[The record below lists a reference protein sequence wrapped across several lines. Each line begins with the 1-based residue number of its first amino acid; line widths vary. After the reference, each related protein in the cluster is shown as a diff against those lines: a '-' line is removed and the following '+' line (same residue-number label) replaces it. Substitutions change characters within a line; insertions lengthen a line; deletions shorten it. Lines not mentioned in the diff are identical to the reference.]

1 VSERANPTLI
11 GAFLLGAIA
20 LVVTGLMI
28 FGGGQFF
35 TETVTYV
42 AYFPETV
49 SGLNDGAPVNFRGVK
64 VGTVRRIEV
73 QLDAQDLSV
82 KIPVYFRL
90 ERRRIREIGGTIPEV
105 DFIPELIERG
115 LRAQLQLQSIVT
127 GQLSVQLDILPDR
140 PARYVDPVGEFPEMP
155 TIPSSMQE
163 FTETMESLSIQDLV
177 NDARQVLAGLKTLV
191 NSPELAELLAGVNE
205 FVNSGELLGIV
216 THTNEA
222 IDDVQA
228 LVSNIDGRVGDLST
242 SAELTFAEV
251 NETLDGVQKT
261 LDAARKSLS
270 IAAKGSPMRYE
281 FEKMLGELTAAAR
294 SIRLLAEYLERNPDA
309 LVRGKPGGS

>member
-1 VSERANPTLI
+1 MSERANPTLI

-20 LVVTGLMI
+20 LVVTGLMV
-28 FGGGQFF
+28 FGGGRFF

-64 VGTVRRIEV
+64 VGAVRRIEV
-73 QLDAQDLSV
+73 QFNAQDLSV
-82 KIPVYFRL
+82 RIPVYLQL
-90 ERRRIREIGGTIPEV
+90 ERKRIREIGGTIPEIN
-105 DFIPELIERG
+105 FIPELIERG

-127 GQLSVQLDILPDR
+127 GQLSVQLDILPNR
-140 PARYVDPVGEFPEMP
+140 PARFVDPVGEFPEMP

-163 FTETMESLSIQDLV
+163 FTETMESLSIQDMV
-177 NDARQVLAGLKTLV
+177 NDARQVLAGLKILV
-191 NSPELAELLAGVNE
+191 NSPELAELLTGVNE
-205 FVNSGELLGIV
+205 FVNSGELLGLV

-228 LVSNIDGRVGDLST
+228 LVSNIDGRVGNLST
-242 SAELTFAEV
+242 SVELTLTEAS
-251 NETLDGVQKT
+251 ETLEEVQKT
-261 LDAARKSLS
+261 LGAARQALS
-270 IAAKGSPMRYE
+270 IAAEGSPMRYE

>member
-1 VSERANPTLI
+1 VSLKANPTLI
-11 GAFLLGAIA
+11 GAFLLGATA
-20 LVVTGLMI
+20 LLVAGLMV
-28 FGGGQFF
+28 FGGGRFF

-64 VGTVRRIEV
+64 VGVVRRIEV

-82 KIPVYFRL
+82 TVPAYL
-90 ERRRIREIGGTIPEV
+90 QLQQRRIREIGGTIPEG
-105 DFIPELIERG
+105 DLIAELIERG

-140 PARYVDPVGEFPEMP
+140 PARFVDPVGEFPEMP

-163 FTETMESLSIQDLV
+163 FAETMESISIQDMV
-177 NDARQVLAGLKTLV
+177 NDARQVLVGLKKLI
-191 NSPELAELLAGVNE
+191 NSPELAEILTGVNE
-205 FVNSGELLGIV
+205 FVNSEELIGV
-216 THTNEA
+216 VRHADEA
-222 IDDVQA
+222 IGDIQT
-228 LVSNIDGRVGDLST
+228 LVSNIDGHVGSLS
-242 SAELTFAEV
+242 SNAEFTLSEA
-251 NETLDGVQKT
+251 NETLREIQGT
-261 LDAARKSLS
+261 LHAARQSLS
-270 IAAKGSPMRYE
+270 IAAEGSPMRYE
-281 FEKMLGELTAAAR
+281 LEKMLGELTAAAR

>member
-28 FGGGQFF
+28 FGGGRFF
-35 TETVTYV
+35 TEAVTYV

-49 SGLNDGAPVNFRGVK
+49 SGLNDGAPVTFRGVK
-64 VGTVRRIEV
+64 VGSVRRIEV
-73 QLDAQDLSV
+73 QLDAHDLSV
-82 KIPVYFRL
+82 KIPVYLRL

-163 FTETMESLSIQDLV
+163 FTETMESLSIEDMV

-191 NSPELAELLAGVNE
+191 NSPELAGLLAGVNE

-216 THTNEA
+216 TNANEA

-228 LVSNIDGRVGDLST
+228 LVSNIDGRVGSLST
-242 SAELTFAEV
+242 NAELTLAKV

-261 LDAARKSLS
+261 LDVARQSLS
-270 IAAKGSPMRYE
+270 IAAEGSPMRYE

>member
-82 KIPVYFRL
+82 KIPAYLRL

-140 PARYVDPVGEFPEMP
+140 PARYVGPVGEFPEMP

-191 NSPELAELLAGVNE
+191 NSPELAELLTGVNE

-228 LVSNIDGRVGDLST
+228 LVSNIDDQVGNLST
-242 SAELTFAEV
+242 SAELTLTEV

-270 IAAKGSPMRYE
+270 IAAEGSPMRYE

>member
-20 LVVTGLMI
+20 LVVTGLMV

-35 TETVTYV
+35 TEKMTYV

-73 QLDAQDLSV
+73 QFNAQDLSV
-82 KIPVYFRL
+82 RIPVYLQL
-90 ERRRIREIGGTIPEV
+90 ERRRIREIGGTIPEIN
-105 DFIPELIERG
+105 FIPELIERG

-127 GQLSVQLDILPDR
+127 GQLSVQLDILPNR
-140 PARYVDPVGEFPEMP
+140 PARFVDPVGEFPEMP

-163 FTETMESLSIQDLV
+163 FTETIESLSIQDMI

-191 NSPELAELLAGVNE
+191 NSPELAEILTGVNE
-205 FVNSGELLGIV
+205 FVNSGELLGLV

-228 LVSNIDGRVGDLST
+228 LVSNIDGRVGSLST
-242 SAELTFAEV
+242 SVELTLTEAS
-251 NETLDGVQKT
+251 ETLEEVQKT
-261 LDAARKSLS
+261 LGTARQALS
-270 IAAKGSPMRYE
+270 IAAEGSPMRYE

>member
-1 VSERANPTLI
+1 MSERANPTLI

-82 KIPVYFRL
+82 KIPAYLRL

-191 NSPELAELLAGVNE
+191 NSPELAELLTGVNE

-228 LVSNIDGRVGDLST
+228 LVSNIDDQVGNLST
-242 SAELTFAEV
+242 SAELTLTEV

-270 IAAKGSPMRYE
+270 IAAEGSPMRYE